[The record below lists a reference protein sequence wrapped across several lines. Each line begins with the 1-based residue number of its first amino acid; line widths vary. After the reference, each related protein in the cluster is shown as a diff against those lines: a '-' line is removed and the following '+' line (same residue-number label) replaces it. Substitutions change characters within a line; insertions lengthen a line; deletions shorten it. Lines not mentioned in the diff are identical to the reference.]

1 VSGAAVPPPAGPPEE
16 DPRLT
21 PARKLVYATGDL
33 TVNTALASMNLVY
46 VTYFLTQVAGLRP
59 ELAGVV
65 QLVARTLD
73 AVTDPIMGRISDRVR
88 WRAGRR
94 RPFFLIGALP
104 FGVAYAA
111 LWRVPEN
118 ASQAELLAYYT
129 AWYTLLSVG
138 MTIVSIPY
146 LSLLPEMARGYDART
161 SLNTFRN
168 VGSVLGVFAAAVTL
182 RPLASALGPG
192 AEGFARAGAVYGACL
207 ALPWLAVH
215 AVSWE
220 RGDRTGQ
227 RPSRPLAEGVRA
239 LLRHASFRHL
249 LGIFLGG
256 RIAMDVVGAML
267 VVYFT
272 CVIGRTEDF
281 ELTMG
286 LFILAELISLPLWLR
301 VATRFEK
308 SALFAFGAAWWLV
321 SFALILVAE
330 PGWPRW
336 LLVAIAP
343 LGAVGYALVDV
354 MPWSMLGE
362 VIDEDDLA
370 GGERREGLYN
380 GVFTLIRKLCGT
392 LAVWLALTLLGAVGF
407 VRGAT
412 QSEEVRLAIRGLTAV
427 APAVFV
433 ALSLLAAR
441 SYPLTRSRHAEILV
455 RLAERDR
462 AAALS
467 PP

>member
-1 VSGAAVPPPAGPPEE
+1 MPPPGGPPEE

-21 PARKLVYATGDL
+21 PARKAVYASGDF

-46 VTYFLTQVAGLRP
+46 VSFFLTQVAGLRP
-59 ELAGVV
+59 ELAGLV
-65 QLVARTLD
+65 QLFARTLD
-73 AVTDPIMGRISDRVR
+73 ALTDPVMGRISDRVR

-104 FGVAYAA
+104 LGLSYAA
-111 LWRVPEN
+111 LWKVPEG
-118 ASQAELLAYYT
+118 ASQGALFAYYT
-129 AWYTLLSVG
+129 AWYAMLSLG
-138 MTIVSIPY
+138 MTIVSVPY

-161 SLNTFRN
+161 SLNTYRN
-168 VGSVLGVFAAAVTL
+168 FGSVLGVFAAAVSL
-182 RPLASALGPG
+182 RPLAAALGPG
-192 AEGFARAGAVYGACL
+192 AEGFARAGALYGVCL
-207 ALPWLAVH
+207 ALPWLAVYG
-215 AVSWE
+215 VSWE
-220 RGDRTGQ
+220 RRDHLGREATI
-227 RPSRPLAEGVRA
+227 PLREGVRT
-239 LLRHASFRHL
+239 LLRHASFRRL

-286 LFILAELISLPLWLR
+286 LFILAELVALPLWLR
-301 VATRFEK
+301 ASTRFEK

-336 LLVAIAP
+336 LLVAVAP

-370 GGERREGLYN
+370 NGERREGLYN
-380 GVFTLIRKLCGT
+380 GVFTLIRKFCGT
-392 LAVWLALTLLGAVGF
+392 LAVWLALTLLGAMGF
-407 VRGAT
+407 VRGAV
-412 QSEEVRLAIRGLTAV
+412 QSEEVKLAIRGLTAV

-433 ALSLLAAR
+433 ALSLAFAR
-441 SYPLTRSRHAEILV
+441 VYPLTRARHAEILEG
-455 RLAERDR
+455 LARRDAAR
-462 AAALS
+462 AAARPLS